1 MFAEYN
7 DYTVHIK
14 QCARYVLSAE
24 DQARLLASYRA
35 TGDLEARQGY
45 ISAQLLWV
53 AQVLFKHYRTSGY
66 LMDLIQDANMQLLS
80 LVETYDESKSKFRTY
95 AEPIVLKQAETNR
108 SRYSHAANVSTNA
121 LKLSKRLRD
130 IRDRHLAEGMS
141 YDKAVESATAYFVEH
156 EREGNFALLD
166 ADDRAAAVDCVKSLI
181 DLTNRDIS
189 LDAPL
194 GDGDDET
201 FTVLSGLADEESSPE
216 DKVVLGE
223 AKAMLKAAILQLTVK
238 QRYVLVRAYGLYGH
252 EPMRT
257 VEIAEAMGVS
267 RQRVNVILSDA
278 IEKLRELMN
287 KA

>member
-7 DYTVHIK
+7 DYTAHIK
-14 QCARYVLSAE
+14 QCARYLLPAE
-24 DQARLLASYRA
+24 EQARLLALYRT
-35 TGDLEARQGY
+35 TGDLEARQAY
-45 ISAQLLWV
+45 VSAQLLWV

-80 LVETYDESKSKFRTY
+80 LVETYDETKSKFRTY

-108 SRYSHAANVSTNA
+108 SRYAHAANVSTNA

-130 IRDRHLAEGMS
+130 MRDAYVADGLDLDAAILAT
-141 YDKAVESATAYFVEH
+141 TAYFVAH
-156 EREGNFALLD
+156 ERGGDYDSLD
-166 ADDRAAAVDCVKSLI
+166 EYDRQFAVDCVKSLI
-181 DLTNRDIS
+181 DLTNRDVS

-194 GDGDDET
+194 GDGDDAA
-201 FTVLSGLADEESSPE
+201 FTVLAGLGDDSANPEEQA
-216 DKVVLGE
+216 VLAE
-223 AKAMLKAAILQLTVK
+223 SKAMLKAAVARLTAK

-257 VEIAEAMGVS
+257 VEIAEAMGIS

-278 IEKLRELMN
+278 IEKLKELMSR
-287 KA
+287 A